1 MKELKRVE
9 VMQMVEAGQLTGLQ
23 AAEVLQ
29 LSLRQT
35 RRLIAKYRRAGAM
48 GLVHGNRGEKAHN
61 QLATVL
67 RERILQLASGP
78 YLDYNDTHLTEV
90 LAERYNIHVSRAT
103 VRRLRRSHGLASPRK
118 RKGGRHYH
126 RRERKPMAGMLL
138 QTDGSRHDWLEGRGP
153 WLTLIAYIDD
163 ASNEVLGAVFRGE
176 EDAAGYFL
184 GLWDIVRHKG
194 CPAAIYTDLH
204 TIFRSPK
211 QPSLAQELKGKVARS
226 QYGRILSELGIEL
239 IPARTPQAK
248 GCVERL
254 FGTLQGRLVKA
265 LREAGAS
272 TLEEANQVLAAYL
285 RQYNQRFMVKPTQP
299 GNVYRPFPQEV
310 DRKDYFCFKHQR
322 KVANDN
328 TISFDGQH
336 LQISPNRYRHS
347 YAKAEV
353 EVRQH
358 LDGSLEICYQEH
370 SLVTFQPAENVPLRV
385 GKFTP
390 KPQDVAALKP
400 VVVSK
405 PRKSVPKKPHKP
417 AADHPWR
424 RYGRK
429 VAQR

>member
-23 AAEVLQ
+23 AAEIIQ

-35 RRLIAKYRRAGAM
+35 RRLIAKYRRAGAI
-48 GLVHGNRGEKAHN
+48 GLVHGNRGKKAHN
-61 QLATVL
+61 QLETVL
-67 RERILQLASGP
+67 RERILHLARGP

-103 VRRLRRSHGLASPRK
+103 VRRLRRSQGLASPRK
-118 RKGGRHYH
+118 RKAGRHYH
-126 RRERKPMAGMLL
+126 RRERKPKAGMLL

-163 ASNEVLGAVFRGE
+163 ATNEVLGAVFREE

-184 GLWDIVRHKG
+184 GLWDIVSHKG

-211 QPSLAQELKGKVARS
+211 QQSLAQELKGEVARS
-226 QYGRILSELGIEL
+226 QYGRLLSELGIEL
-239 IPARTPQAK
+239 IYARTPQAK
-248 GCVERL
+248 GRVERL
-254 FGTLQGRLVKA
+254 FGTLQDRLVKT

-285 RQYNQRFMVKPTQP
+285 PQYNQRFMVKPAQP
-299 GNVYRPFPQEV
+299 GNVYCPFPQEA

-328 TISFDGQH
+328 TISFDGKR
-336 LQISPNRYRHS
+336 LQILPNRYRQS

-390 KPQDVAALKP
+390 KPQDVAAHKP
-400 VVVSK
+400 EVVSK
-405 PRKSVPKKPHKP
+405 PRISIPKKPHKP
-417 AADHPWR
+417 AVNHPWR

-429 VAQR
+429 VVES

>member
-9 VMQMVEAGQLTGLQ
+9 VMQMIEAGQLTGLQ
-23 AAEVLQ
+23 AAEILQ

-35 RRLIAKYRRAGAM
+35 RRLLAKYRRAGAK
-48 GLVHGNRGEKAHN
+48 GLVHGNRGKRAHN
-61 QLATVL
+61 QLARVY
-67 RERILQLASGP
+67 RERILELARGP

-90 LAERYNIHVSRAT
+90 LAERYNIQVSRAT
-103 VRRLRRSHGLASPRK
+103 VRRLRRSHGLASPHK
-118 RKGGRHYH
+118 RKGGRHYR

-163 ASNEVLGAVFRGE
+163 ATNEVLGGVFREE

-184 GLWDIVRHKG
+184 GLWDIVSHKG
-194 CPAAIYTDLH
+194 CPAAIYTDLR

-211 QPSLAQELKGKVARS
+211 QESLKVARS
-226 QYGRILSELGIEL
+226 QYGRLLSELGIEL
-239 IPARTPQAK
+239 IHAHTPQAK
-248 GCVERL
+248 GRVERL
-254 FGTLQGRLVKA
+254 FGTLQDRLVKA

-272 TLEEANQVLAAYL
+272 SLEEANQVLAAYL
-285 RQYNQRFMVKPTQP
+285 PQYNQRFTVKPTQP
-299 GNVYRPFPQEV
+299 GNVYRPFPQEA

-328 TISFDGQH
+328 TISFDGKR
-336 LQISPNRYRHS
+336 LQIPPNRYRHS

-390 KPQDVAALKP
+390 KPQDVVALKP
-400 VVVSK
+400 VAVNK
-405 PRKSVPKKPHKP
+405 PKKSVPKKPHKP

-429 VAQR
+429 VVER